1 MDIRCP
7 PNTLQIFSSLFYEV
21 KKKIGTKDYYLK
33 NQIPNVSNQI
43 VALNPSH

>member
-7 PNTLQIFSSLFYEV
+7 PNTLQILSSVFYKI
-21 KKKIGTKDYYLK
+21 KKKFGTKDYYLK

-43 VALNPSH
+43 VALNLSH